1 MKNIDMFEY
10 PNNLQNIFDKLDN
23 NNITP
28 IIIGGYVRD
37 FFLNIESKDID
48 IELYG
53 VASLDKLEN
62 ILEEFGS
69 VNSVG
74 KSFGVCKLSLKD
86 FEIDF
91 TLPRVDSK
99 ISSGHK
105 GFDVEIKTDIDFTTA
120 TSRRDFTINAIG
132 YNVKEKKILDP
143 FNGIADLKNRTL
155 KAVNIKS
162 FGDDPL
168 RVLRAA
174 GFCSRLNFSMDSELF
189 DLCKNMC
196 DQNILDELP
205 TQRIY
210 TEIEK
215 ILLKSQAPSIGF
227 KLLKELN
234 ALKYLSPLNKL
245 RKNDFEDVLNAL
257 DRFSQQRTNTKKT
270 NIIIMLSILCYKFET
285 NKTVEFI
292 TNLSNEKELIK
303 KVLPLVEEKFK
314 VDYSDSALFKL
325 ACNLNIEHFLILSRA
340 IHLYIEDNIFNK
352 LKKRAEE
359 LNILNKKAP
368 ALLQGRDILAYGI
381 KPSKEYKYI
390 LELAYEKQMDLKIN
404 TYHEAKEWLKNYL
417 NNKELL

>member
-1 MKNIDMFEY
+1 MKNTDIFEY

-23 NNITP
+23 KNITP

-37 FFLNIESKDID
+37 FLLNIESKDID

-53 VASLDKLEN
+53 IASFDKLEN

-105 GFDVEIKTDIDFTTA
+105 GFDVEIKTDIDFKTA

-132 YNVKEKKILDP
+132 YNVKEKIILDP
-143 FNGIADLKNRTL
+143 FNGITDLNNRIL

-162 FGDDPL
+162 FSDDPL

-174 GFCSRLNFSMDSELF
+174 GFCSRLNFQMNSELF

-196 DQNILDELP
+196 DKNILDELP

-215 ILLKSQAPSIGF
+215 ILLKSQTPSIGF

-234 ALKYLSPLNKL
+234 ALKYLSPLN
-245 RKNDFEDVLNAL
+245 R
-257 DRFSQQRTNTKKT
+257 
-270 NIIIMLSILCYKFET
+270 LSKMILKMF
-285 NKTVEFI
+285 
-292 TNLSNEKELIK
+292 
-303 KVLPLVEEKFK
+303 
-314 VDYSDSALFKL
+314 
-325 ACNLNIEHFLILSRA
+325 
-340 IHLYIEDNIFNK
+340 
-352 LKKRAEE
+352 
-359 LNILNKKAP
+359 
-368 ALLQGRDILAYGI
+368 
-381 KPSKEYKYI
+381 
-390 LELAYEKQMDLKIN
+390 
-404 TYHEAKEWLKNYL
+404 
-417 NNKELL
+417 